1 MDQVG
6 LMEMKSLAEMTGG
19 NIVMADS
26 CKNAVFKKSFIKLFE
41 RDASGQLKLGTAAN
55 ITVMNSKGVK
65 VCGIIGYCTSLK
77 KKAPNVS
84 DMTIGVGG
92 TNAWSLGGIDKDNTC
107 AFFFEITNTTPNTSP
122 IPVYI
127 QFLTRYLH
135 SSGHFRLRVTTSRRV
150 MAAGDDVKEIGRGF
164 DQEAAAVLV
173 ARYAVHRTMTGEETI
188 DVLRSLDR
196 MLIKLVA
203 RFGESKRDDPNASR
217 LAKEFQLY
225 PQFMYHLRRSQ
236 YMQTFGESPD
246 ESCYY
251 RDMLLKETTGN
262 SLLMIQPALLQYTV
276 EAPEASPVLLE
287 MSSMKP
293 NVVLLYDTFFHVLI
307 WHGDTIAKWRD
318 AKYHERPKYENV
330 KALLETPIED
340 AEQIISDRFPVPRF
354 IICDQGDETGQER
367 LMKNRVVPNNQNA
380 TSNLSADYINEDV
393 TLTLFMNQLYRLA
406 AQSSS

>member
-1 MDQVG
+1 
-6 LMEMKSLAEMTGG
+6 MKSLAEMTGG

-26 CKNAVFKKSFIKLFE
+26 CKNAVFKKSFTKLFE
-41 RDASGQLKLGTAAN
+41 RDNAGQLKLGTAAN
-55 ITVMNSKGVK
+55 LTLLSSKGIK

-77 KKAPNVS
+77 KKVLNVS
-84 DMTIGVGG
+84 DMTIGIGG
-92 TNAWSLGGIDKDNTC
+92 TNAWSLGGIDKDSTY
-107 AFFFEITNTTPNTSP
+107 AFFFEICNTTPITSTV
-122 IPVYI
+122 PVYL

-135 SSGHFRLRVTTSRRV
+135 SSGHFRLRVTTTKRTLSI
-150 MAAGDDVKEIGRGF
+150 GDDTKEMARGF

-203 RFGESKRDDPNASR
+203 RFGESKREDPSTYK
-217 LAKEFQLY
+217 LPKEFQLY

-276 EAPEASPVLLE
+276 EAPEATPVLLE

-293 NVVLLYDTFFHVLI
+293 NVILLYDTFFHVLI
-307 WHGDTIAKWRD
+307 WHGETIAKWRD
-318 AKYHERPKYENV
+318 AKYQEKTGYENV
-330 KALLETPIED
+330 KTLLETPIED
-340 AEQIISDRFPVPRF
+340 AEVM
-354 IICDQGDETGQER
+354 
-367 LMKNRVVPNNQNA
+367 L
-380 TSNLSADYINEDV
+380 
-393 TLTLFMNQLYRLA
+393 
-406 AQSSS
+406 

>member
-1 MDQVG
+1 
-6 LMEMKSLAEMTGG
+6 
-19 NIVMADS
+19 MADS

-41 RDASGQLKLGTAAN
+41 RDAAGQLKLGTAASV
-55 ITVMNSKGVK
+55 TVMNSKGVK

-77 KKAPNVS
+77 KKAANVS

-92 TNAWSLGGIDKDNTC
+92 TNAWSLGGIDKDSTY
-107 AFFFEITNTTPNTSP
+107 AFFFEITNTAPLTTA

-135 SSGHFRLRVTTSRRV
+135 SSGHFRLRVTTARRV
-150 MAAGDDVKEIGRGF
+150 MSVGEDLKDIARGF

-203 RFGESKRDDPNASR
+203 RFGEYKREDPSSYR
-217 LAKEFQLY
+217 LPKEFQLY

-276 EAPEASPVLLE
+276 ENPEANAVLLE

-307 WHGDTIAKWRD
+307 WHGETIAKWRD
-318 AKYHERPKYENV
+318 AKYHEKPEYENV
-330 KALLETPIED
+330 KRLLETPIED
-340 AEQIISDRFPVPRF
+340 AEQIIGERFPVPKF
-354 IICDQGDETGQER
+354 IICDQADETGQER
-367 LMKNRVVPNNQNA
+367 LMKNRVVPNNQSV
-380 TSNLSADYINEDV
+380 TSTLSNDYINEDV
-393 TLTLFMNQLYRLA
+393 TLTLFMNQLFRLA
-406 AQSSS
+406 IQSNT

>member
-1 MDQVG
+1 
-6 LMEMKSLAEMTGG
+6 MKSLAEMTGG

-26 CKNAVFKKSFIKLFE
+26 CRNAVFKKSFVKLFE
-41 RDASGQLKLGTAAN
+41 RDAAGQLKLGTAATIMAN
-55 ITVMNSKGVK
+55 NSKGVK
-65 VCGIIGYCTSLK
+65 ICGIIGYCTSLK
-77 KKAPNVS
+77 KKTANVS
-84 DMTIGVGG
+84 EMTIGVGG
-92 TNAWSLGGIDKDNTC
+92 TNAWSLGGIDKDSTY
-107 AFFFEITNTTPNTSP
+107 AFFFEITNTAPNSAP
-122 IPVYI
+122 LPVFF

-135 SSGHFRLRVTTSRRV
+135 SSGHFRLRVTTCRRV
-150 MAAGDDVKEIGRGF
+150 MSVGDDLKDIARGF

-203 RFGESKRDDPNASR
+203 RFGEHKREDPTSYK
-217 LAKEFQLY
+217 LPKEFQLY

-276 EAPEASPVLLE
+276 ESPEATPVLLE
-287 MSSMKP
+287 MSSMKQ

-307 WHGDTIAKWRD
+307 WHGETIAKWRI
-318 AKYHERPKYENV
+318 AKYHEKPEYENV
-330 KALLETPIED
+330 KRLLEVPVED
-340 AEQIISDRFPVPRF
+340 AEQIISERFPVPKF

-380 TSNLSADYINEDV
+380 TSTTMGADYINEDV
-393 TLTLFMNQLYRLA
+393 TLTLFMNQLFRLA
-406 AQSSS
+406 LQSNS

>member
-1 MDQVG
+1 
-6 LMEMKSLAEMTGG
+6 MTGG

-26 CKNAVFKKSFIKLFE
+26 CKNAVFKKSFVKLFE
-41 RDASGQLKLGTAAN
+41 RDNAGQLKLGTAA
-55 ITVMNSKGVK
+55 TLTLMSSKGIK
-65 VCGIIGYCTSLK
+65 VCGIIGFCTSLK
-77 KKAPNVS
+77 KKAANVS
-84 DMTIGVGG
+84 DMIIGVGA
-92 TNAWSLGGIDKDNTC
+92 TNVWSLGGIDKDSTC
-107 AFFFEITNTTPNTSP
+107 ALFFEITNTMQVTSP
-122 IPVYI
+122 VPVYL

-135 SSGHFRLRVTTSRRV
+135 SSGHFRLRVTTAKRS
-150 MAAGDDVKEIGRGF
+150 MSIADDIKDIARGF

-196 MLIKLVA
+196 MLIKVVA
-203 RFGESKRDDPNASR
+203 RFGEYRREDPTTYK
-217 LAKEFQLY
+217 LPKEFQLY

-276 EAPEASPVLLE
+276 ESPEAGPVLLE

-307 WHGDTIAKWRD
+307 WHGETVAKWRD
-318 AKYHERPKYENV
+318 AKYQEKEGYENV

-340 AEQIISDRFPVPRF
+340 AEVSRSNIRIANHRRSVPGAEVHHMRPGGRDRAGAAHEESCSAVQP
-354 IICDQGDETGQER
+354 ER
-367 LMKNRVVPNNQNA
+367 HLECNSHVQCTP
-380 TSNLSADYINEDV
+380 
-393 TLTLFMNQLYRLA
+393 
-406 AQSSS
+406 